1 MKRAPQPPIYGLL
14 AEFDDPHAL
23 TEAVHRTRAEGYR
36 KIDAFTP
43 YPVEEVWE
51 ALGVRDHRLPAIVL
65 LGGVLGGIAGYA
77 LQYWTSVVEFP
88 INVGGRPFHS
98 WPAFIIPTF
107 ETTILGASLATVLGM
122 FALNGLP
129 MPYHP
134 LFNVPRFALS
144 SRDRFFL
151 VIESTDW
158 NFDLERTRAFLR
170 GLGARTVTEVEH

>member
-1 MKRAPQPPIYGLL
+1 MKGPSGPPIYGLL
-14 AEFDDPHAL
+14 AEFEDAHAL
-23 TEAVHRTRAEGYR
+23 TEAVLRVRAEGYR

-51 ALGVRDHRLPAIVL
+51 ALEVRDHRLPAIVL
-65 LGGVLGGIAGYA
+65 LGGVLGAIAGYA
-77 LQYWTSVVEFP
+77 LQYWTSVIAFP

-151 VIESTDW
+151 VIESIDRK
-158 NFDLERTRAFLR
+158 FDREKTRQLLQ
-170 GLGARTVTEVEH
+170 GLGPRTVTEVEH

>member
-1 MKRAPQPPIYGLL
+1 MTRPPIYGLL
-14 AEFDDPHAL
+14 AEFEDVHAL

-36 KIDAFTP
+36 RIDAFTP

-65 LGGVLGGIAGYA
+65 LGGVLGAIAGYA
-77 LQYWTSVVEFP
+77 LQYYTSVISFP
-88 INVGGRPFHS
+88 INVGGRPLHS

-107 ETTILGASLATVLGM
+107 ETTVLGASIATVLGM
-122 FALNGLP
+122 LALNGLP

-151 VIESTDW
+151 VIEAIDW
-158 NFDLERTRAFLR
+158 KFEVQGTRAFLETLKPR
-170 GLGARTVTEVEH
+170 RITEVEH